1 MMNKYATLSECPVVA
16 VLPMR
21 SHLECQPVVHDPA
34 RDVYVPDM
42 PDEAEEGTPLMDFV
56 MSWATGFRL
65 VTALAA
71 VALVIVTVGGM

>member
-1 MMNKYATLSECPVVA
+1 MNKNATLSNSPVVA

-34 RDVYVPDM
+34 RDVSVSDM

>member
-1 MMNKYATLSECPVVA
+1 MNKNATLSECSMGPVFA
-16 VLPMR
+16 LR
-21 SHLECQPVVHDPA
+21 NRLECEPIRSNPA
-34 RDVYVPDM
+34 RNVHVSSL

-71 VALVIVTVGGM
+71 VALVIMTAGGM